1 MCVRKGDWDVF
12 IWEGNFSGLRAYF
25 LIYLVVRE
33 NSSHHI
39 LQLLFP
45 MRLHHPGV
53 LANGDAAV

>member
-1 MCVRKGDWDVF
+1 MF
-12 IWEGNFSGLRAYF
+12 IWEGNFSGLGAYF

-45 MRLHHPGV
+45 LR
-53 LANGDAAV
+53 

>member
-1 MCVRKGDWDVF
+1 MF
-12 IWEGNFSGLRAYF
+12 IWEGNLSGLGAYF

-45 MRLHHPGV
+45 LRQLHHPGV
-53 LANGDAAV
+53 LAS